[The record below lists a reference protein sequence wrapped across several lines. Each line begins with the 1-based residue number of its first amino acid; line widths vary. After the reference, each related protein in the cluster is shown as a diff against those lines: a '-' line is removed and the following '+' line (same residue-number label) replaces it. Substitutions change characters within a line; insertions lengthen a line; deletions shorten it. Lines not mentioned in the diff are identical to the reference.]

1 MVEKAADMKIRRY
14 RSQSLRLLDGALS
27 EMRSGRWN
35 RSEDLM
41 WGSLTQAVKGVAL
54 SRGDEVAGEEAVK
67 EYASSLGQEY
77 RDRRIREAFTQLAG
91 FADTADRV
99 RETRSRMDYLFLI
112 LDDVSAAIERLW
124 ELVPVENELAPP
136 TTETSGK
143 TSGKTSQ

>member
-1 MVEKAADMKIRRY
+1 MVEKAADTKIRRY

-35 RSEDLM
+35 RSEDLL

-54 SRGDEVAGEEAVK
+54 SRGDEIEGEEAVK

-136 TTETSGK
+136 TTETSGEP
-143 TSGKTSQ
+143 SQ

>member
-1 MVEKAADMKIRRY
+1 MVEKAADTKIRRY

-35 RSEDLM
+35 RSEDLI

-54 SRGDEVAGEEAVK
+54 SRGDQIEGEEAIK
-67 EYASSLGQEY
+67 DYASSLGQQY

-136 TTETSGK
+136 TIETSGE
-143 TSGKTSQ
+143 TS

>member
-1 MVEKAADMKIRRY
+1 MVEKAADTKIRRY

-27 EMRSGRWN
+27 EMRNGRWN
-35 RSEDLM
+35 RTEELI

-54 SRGDEVAGEEAVK
+54 SRGDGIEGEEAVK
-67 EYASSLGQEY
+67 DYASSLGQQY

-99 RETRSRMDYLFLI
+99 RETRSRMDYLFMI

-136 TTETSGK
+136 TTETS
-143 TSGKTSQ
+143 

>member
-1 MVEKAADMKIRRY
+1 MVENAADTKIRRY

-35 RSEDLM
+35 RSEDLI

-54 SRGDEVAGEEAVK
+54 SRGDLIEGEEAIK
-67 EYASSLGQEY
+67 DYASSLGQQY

-136 TTETSGK
+136 ETEPP
-143 TSGKTSQ
+143 Q

>member
-1 MVEKAADMKIRRY
+1 MVEKAADTKIRRY

-27 EMRSGRWN
+27 EMRNGRWN

-54 SRGDEVAGEEAVK
+54 SRGDEIAGDEAVK

-136 TTETSGK
+136 ATETSGE
-143 TSGKTSQ
+143 TSQ